1 MPPVPCLKE
10 EKVRLPKFNY
20 LVPKNIEEASSLLLE
35 EKGARILAGGT
46 DLLVNMKHR
55 VERPSVLINIKKI
68 TGLDTIRPDQGGIR
82 IGALTS
88 LKKISQNPLVTEKI
102 PVLAQAASSVGS
114 YHHQVMGT
122 LGGNICQ
129 QNRCK
134 YFNQSQWW
142 RSARETCFKA
152 GGEICHVVNQKQ
164 ICYASYCGDVAPALL
179 ALGARVLLRSREG
192 SREADLGTLF
202 SGKGQTPLEIPQGE
216 ILSEVIIPEDSLKG
230 YSRYVKMANRESI
243 DFPIV
248 GMALWQSGSQKEYR
262 IVFTA
267 VDRRPIRALQVE
279 SFLKDKPLTPEVVEQ
294 SVGLTSKEAKPVKSS
309 LYSPAYKR
317 KLMGIL
323 LREALEDIRRKV
335 NG

>member
-1 MPPVPCLKE
+1 L
-10 EKVRLPKFNY
+10 RLPKFDY
-20 LVPKNIEEASSLLLE
+20 LVPKNIEEASSMLLE
-35 EKGARILAGGT
+35 ETGARILAGGT

-68 TGLDTIRPDQGGIR
+68 EGLDTIRPDQGAVR

-88 LKKISQNPLVTEKI
+88 LKKISQHPLIAEKL

-122 LGGNICQ
+122 LGGNIGQ

-179 ALGARVLLRSREG
+179 TLGARVLLRSRDG
-192 SREADLGTLF
+192 FRETELESLF
-202 SGKGQTPLEIPQGE
+202 TGKGQTPLEIPRGE
-216 ILSEVIIPEDSLKG
+216 ILSEVIIPENSLNG
-230 YSRYVKMANRESI
+230 YSQYVKIANRESI

-248 GMALWQSGSQKEYR
+248 GMALWHSGPQKEYR

-267 VDRRPIRALQVE
+267 VDRRPIKGTQVE
-279 SFLKDKPLTPEVVEQ
+279 SFLQGKTPTPEIIEEAA
-294 SVGLTSKEAKPVKSS
+294 GLASKEAKPIKTS

-323 LREALEDIRRKV
+323 IRRALEDIRRKV
-335 NG
+335 NS